1 MIRMDLI
8 NKRLKHYQALFIS
21 KEKSAQLLTYNELQ
35 IFNVLLKDFEIDYS
49 DKNKIKRNLIE
60 STYQNS
66 SLSSFLG
73 RDF

>member
-21 KEKSAQLLTYNELQ
+21 KQKSAQLLTYDEVQ
-35 IFNVLLKDFEIDYS
+35 IFNIMLKDFEKDYL